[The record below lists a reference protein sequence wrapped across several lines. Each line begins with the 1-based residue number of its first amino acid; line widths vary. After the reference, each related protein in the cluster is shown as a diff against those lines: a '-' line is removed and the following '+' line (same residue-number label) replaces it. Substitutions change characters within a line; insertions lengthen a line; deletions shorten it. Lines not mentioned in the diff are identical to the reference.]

1 VATTRT
7 GSGATT
13 GQQPFFIVGSDRSGT
28 TLLRLYLNASSR
40 LAIPS
45 ESWFL
50 IDLFA
55 AFGQGSAPERH
66 RVLDAAALERA
77 IAIVTEH
84 PRFRDGW
91 HVDPDALLAELAG
104 SGEVTLPTFIDAL
117 FRLETSLPHGG
128 RWGDKTPE
136 YALHM
141 ADLDRAFPQAQFVH
155 IVRDGRDV
163 YLSLASRRW
172 RDRGHTP
179 YELGRYWTRAVT
191 AVGAAGAWL
200 GPQRYLLV
208 RYEDLVLD
216 TRSTLERVA
225 GFLGVGFEERMLDAH
240 EQAGAIV
247 TPSESSAGVHD
258 KLFRAPRTTDVAR
271 WRESAR
277 SAGVVLASGVMAEPL
292 RTYRYPDPPSVPVA
306 LITRNLA
313 AYHHVWRRYAA
324 PRLRRLLARVRGL
337 APKV

>member
-1 VATTRT
+1 VAEK
-7 GSGATT
+7 G
-13 GQQPFFIVGSDRSGT
+13 PFFIVGSDRSGT
-28 TLLRLYLNASSR
+28 TLLRLYLTASAR

-55 AFGQGSAPERH
+55 AFARTTGFEPGQ
-66 RVLDAAALERA
+66 VLDAAGLEQA
-77 IAIVTEH
+77 IAIVMTH

-91 HVDPDALLAELAG
+91 HVDPDALRTRLAG
-104 SGEVTLPTFIDAL
+104 EGTLTVPVFIDAL
-117 FRLETSLPHGG
+117 YRLETSLPDGA

-136 YALHM
+136 YALHI
-141 ADLDRAFPQAQFVH
+141 ADLNRAFPQAQFIH

-191 AVGAAGAWL
+191 AAGAAGAWL

-216 TRSTLERVA
+216 TRSTLERVTA
-225 GFLGVGFEERMLDAH
+225 FLGVEFEEAMLDAH
-240 EQAGAIV
+240 QGAAAIV

-258 KLFRAPRTTDVAR
+258 KLSRAPRTTDVAR
-271 WRESAR
+271 WRESPR
-277 SAGVVLASGVMAEPL
+277 SLGVVLASGVMAEQL
-292 RTYRYPDPPSVPVA
+292 GTYGYPDPPRAPVA

-313 AYHHVWRRYAA
+313 AYHHLWQRYAA
-324 PRLRRLLARVRGL
+324 PRLRRLRARVRRPTSN
-337 APKV
+337 A

>member
-1 VATTRT
+1 MAASRT
-7 GSGATT
+7 DHEAAPN
-13 GQQPFFIVGSDRSGT
+13 QQPFFVVGSDRSGT

-55 AFGQGSAPERH
+55 ARQGGAFEPG
-66 RVLDAAALERA
+66 RVLDAAGLERA

-91 HVDPDALLAELAG
+91 HVDTDELRARLSG
-104 SGEVTLPTFIDAL
+104 EGEVTLPTFIDAL
-117 FRLETSLPHGG
+117 FRLETSLPADG

-136 YALHM
+136 YALHI
-141 ADLDRAFPQAQFVH
+141 ADLNEAFPQAQFVH

-163 YLSLASRRW
+163 YLSLASKRW

-179 YELGRYWTRAVT
+179 YELGRYWTRTVT
-191 AVGAAGAWL
+191 EAGAAGAWL
-200 GPQRYLLV
+200 GPGRYLLV

-216 TRSTLERVA
+216 TRSTLERVTA
-225 GFLGVGFEERMLDAH
+225 FLGVEFEEAMLDAH
-240 EQAGAIV
+240 EQAATIV
-247 TPSESSAGVHD
+247 TPSESTAGVHD

-271 WRESAR
+271 WRESPR
-277 SAGVVLASGVMAEPL
+277 SVGVVLASGVMAEPL
-292 RTYRYPDPPSVPVA
+292 RTYHYPDPPRASVA

-313 AYHHVWRRYAA
+313 VYHHAWQRYAA
-324 PRLRRLLARVRGL
+324 PRLRRLLARVRRRS
-337 APKV
+337 ASNA